1 MRYSSPPPAWAAP
14 GRRRATPDMLRSF
27 EDLDRPEREPE
38 RRRRRSRSRERGPRD
53 DYESDRRGGGF
64 GRGDRDRDRD
74 RDDRDRGDRGDRG
87 GQRRLQPPNS
97 TVMIKGVS
105 SHTSEHSISKL
116 LRDYGDVQVSLA
128 HLVAG

>member
-1 MRYSSPPPAWAAP
+1 
-14 GRRRATPDMLRSF
+14 MLRSF

-64 GRGDRDRDRD
+64 GSDRERGDRDRGDRDRDRGDRGDRDRD

-87 GQRRLQPPNS
+87 GQRRLHPPSS

-105 SHTSEHSISKL
+105 SYTSEHSISKL

-128 HLVAG
+128 HVVAG